1 MKKDKSDKTDIFR
14 NINILL
20 IILKAL
26 LKHKKKKIK
35 INKSKNA
42 YK

>member
-1 MKKDKSDKTDIFR
+1 MKKDKSDKIDIFK

-26 LKHKKKKIK
+26 LKHKKKRIK
-35 INKSKNA
+35 INESKNT

>member
-1 MKKDKSDKTDIFR
+1 MKKDKSDKIDIFK

-26 LKHKKKKIK
+26 LKYKKKRIK
-35 INKSKNA
+35 INESKNA